1 MSEIT
6 YANQGN
12 ILYILNI
19 LKKHSDDEHPLS
31 AEEIG
36 DLVDNEYDVKIEQ
49 RTVRRNIELL
59 IQKFKY
65 DIETVRAEKNKK
77 LYYINRDPETDFEPG
92 EIRAIIDNFSYAS
105 YIVPS
110 IADGI
115 IKKCKSI
122 QTKFENDKIK
132 NYRIYSARGKT
143 KNAEVIKNI
152 EDISECIMTKNK
164 IKFEY
169 WKYNLEG
176 DSVEKNIVSEPT
188 VSPYAIVYDKQQ
200 FYVIAIKNGEKDF
213 FRYRLDRIKNLKM
226 LEEKITLK
234 RSEKDIADYA
244 ESSVEA
250 FGGKGVEIQAIC
262 DKILV
267 DEVIE
272 KFGKNVKIEPQ
283 SKDKFKMTLD
293 VTELGFK
300 MWAMRNLDLC
310 TVIKPKS
317 LVNEIK
323 NVIEEAQTRYK

>member
-12 ILYILNI
+12 ILYVLNI

-65 DIETVRAEKNKK
+65 DIATVRAEKNKK

-110 IADGI
+110 VADGI

-132 NYRIYSARGKT
+132 NYRIY
-143 KNAEVIKNI
+143 
-152 EDISECIMTKNK
+152 
-164 IKFEY
+164 
-169 WKYNLEG
+169 
-176 DSVEKNIVSEPT
+176 
-188 VSPYAIVYDKQQ
+188 
-200 FYVIAIKNGEKDF
+200 
-213 FRYRLDRIKNLKM
+213 
-226 LEEKITLK
+226 
-234 RSEKDIADYA
+234 
-244 ESSVEA
+244 
-250 FGGKGVEIQAIC
+250 
-262 DKILV
+262 
-267 DEVIE
+267 
-272 KFGKNVKIEPQ
+272 
-283 SKDKFKMTLD
+283 
-293 VTELGFK
+293 
-300 MWAMRNLDLC
+300 
-310 TVIKPKS
+310 
-317 LVNEIK
+317 
-323 NVIEEAQTRYK
+323 

>member
-12 ILYILNI
+12 ILYVLNI

-36 DLVDNEYDVKIEQ
+36 DLVDNEYDIKIEQ
-49 RTVRRNIELL
+49 RTIRRNIELL

-65 DIETVRAEKNKK
+65 DIEVKRAEKNKK

-92 EIRAIIDNFSYAS
+92 EIRAIIDNFNYAS
-105 YIVPS
+105 YIIPS
-110 IADGI
+110 VADGI
-115 IKKCKSI
+115 IKKCKNI

-143 KNAEVIKNI
+143 SNAEVIKNI
-152 EDISECIMTKNK
+152 EDISECIMTKTK

-176 DSVEKNIVSEPT
+176 DRVIKTIVSEPT

-200 FYVIAIKNGEKDF
+200 FYMIAIKNGEKEF
-213 FRYRLDRIKNLKM
+213 FKYRLDRIKNLKV
-226 LEEKITLK
+226 LDEKITIK
-234 RSEKDIADYA
+234 KSEKDIEQYA

-250 FGGKGVEIQAIC
+250 FGGKNVEIEAIC
-262 DKILV
+262 SKVLV

-283 SKDKFKMTLD
+283 SKDKFKMTLEAN
-293 VTELGFK
+293 ELGFK
-300 MWAMRNLDLC
+300 FWAMRNIDVC
-310 TVIKPKS
+310 TVMKPKS
-317 LVNEIK
+317 LVAEIK
-323 NVIEEAQTRYK
+323 KVLEEASKKYK

>member
-12 ILYILNI
+12 ILYILNV
-19 LKKHSDDEHPLS
+19 LKKHSDEEHPLS
-31 AEEIG
+31 AEEIS
-36 DLVDNEYDVKIEQ
+36 DLVDNEYDVSIEQ

-65 DIETVRAEKNKK
+65 DIATKRAEKNKK

-92 EIRAIIDNFSYAS
+92 EIRAIIDNFNYAS
-105 YIVPS
+105 YIIPS
-110 IADGI
+110 VAEGI
-115 IKKCKSI
+115 IKKCKNI

-143 KNAEVIKNI
+143 SNAEVIKNI
-152 EDISECIMTKNK
+152 EDISESVMTKNK

-169 WKYNLEG
+169 WKYTLEG
-176 DSVEKNIVSEPT
+176 DRVIKSIVSEPI

-200 FYVIAIKNGEKDF
+200 FYMIAIKNGEQNF

-226 LEEKITLK
+226 LEDKVTIK
-234 RSEKDIADYA
+234 KSEKDIADYA

-250 FGGKGVEIQAIC
+250 FGGKNVKIEAIC
-262 DKILV
+262 KRILV

-272 KFGKNVKIEPQ
+272 KFGKNVTIEPQ
-283 SKDKFKMTLD
+283 SKEEFKMTLEAN
-293 VTELGFK
+293 ELGFK
-300 MWAMRNLDLC
+300 FWAMRNIDIC
-310 TVIKPKS
+310 KVIKPKS
-317 LVNEIK
+317 LVDEIK
-323 NVIEEAQTRYK
+323 KVLDEASKKYK

>member
-19 LKKHSDDEHPLS
+19 LKKHSDEEHPLS

-36 DLVDNEYDVKIEQ
+36 DLVDNEYDIKIEQ
-49 RTVRRNIELL
+49 RTIRRNIELL

-65 DIETVRAEKNKK
+65 DIEVKRAEKNKK

-92 EIRAIIDNFSYAS
+92 EIRAIIDNFNYAS
-105 YIVPS
+105 YIIPS
-110 IADGI
+110 VADGI
-115 IKKCKSI
+115 IKKCKNI

-143 KNAEVIKNI
+143 SNAEVIKNI
-152 EDISECIMTKNK
+152 EDISECIMTKTK

-176 DSVEKNIVSEPT
+176 DRVIKTIVSKPT
-188 VSPYAIVYDKQQ
+188 VSPYAMVYDKQQ
-200 FYVIAIKNGEKDF
+200 FYMIAIKNGEKEF
-213 FRYRLDRIKNLKM
+213 FKYRLDRIKNLKV
-226 LEEKITLK
+226 LDEKITIK
-234 RSEKDIADYA
+234 KSEKDIERYA

-250 FGGKGVEIQAIC
+250 FGGKNVEIQAIC
-262 DKILV
+262 SKVLV

-283 SKDKFKMTLD
+283 SKDKFKMTLEAN
-293 VTELGFK
+293 ELGFK
-300 MWAMRNLDLC
+300 FWAMRNIDVC
-310 TVIKPKS
+310 TVMKPKS
-317 LVNEIK
+317 LVAEIK
-323 NVIEEAQTRYK
+323 KVLEEASKKYK